1 MNKKDIAEIKKQ
13 FTQDRCVIDRICACY
28 VDAEKQKKTEL
39 NQSFLTLSDEE
50 MFKYFDIFRKSLSG
64 TIGKNLMTMEFP
76 LAEEEYGGKQEFL
89 MKLRKSKLT
98 NTELLGE
105 FYDKIIELYD
115 YPENYLIILIHG
127 NYDIPGKSSDGLEMD
142 DASEEVYEHILCCI
156 CPVNLS
162 KAGLHYN
169 SETNSIE
176 DCIRDWIVELPD
188 VGFLFPL
195 FEERSTDIHGLL
207 YYAKKAEKQHS
218 EFVDQLLGCTAP
230 LSPVN
235 QKNTFNALLEETLEE
250 TCEYETVVAIHE
262 KLNEII
268 EAQKEEP
275 QPVVLTKSE
284 VQRVLEECG
293 ASDKKMERFEE
304 QYDLNVGEDMS
315 LTAANITSTK
325 KIEIKTPEVVVNVSP
340 ESAQT
345 IETRILEGRR
355 CLVIPLSSDVE
366 VNGVHVNFTSLTP
379 EQETEEQAEE

>member
-28 VDAEKQKKTEL
+28 VDGEKQKRTEM
-39 NQSFLTLSDEE
+39 NQSFLTLSEEE
-50 MFKYFDIFRKSLSG
+50 MFKYFDIFRKALSG
-64 TIGKNLMTMEFP
+64 TIGKNLTTMEFP
-76 LAEEEYGGKQEFL
+76 LSEEEYGGKQEFL
-89 MKLRKSKLT
+89 LKLRASRLM
-98 NTELLGE
+98 NAELLEE

-115 YPENYLIILIHG
+115 YTENYLIILIHG
-127 NYDIPGKSSDGLEMD
+127 NYDIPGKSSDGLEMV
-142 DASEEVYEHILCCI
+142 DASEEVYEHLLCCI

-169 SETNSIE
+169 AETNSIE

-207 YYAKKAEKQHS
+207 YYAKKAEQQHS
-218 EFVDQLLGCTAP
+218 DFVDQFLGCQPP

-250 TCEYETVVAIHE
+250 DCAYETVVAVHE

-284 VQRVLEECG
+284 VQRILEESG
-293 ASDKKMERFEE
+293 ASEQRMEHFEE
-304 QYDLNVGEDMS
+304 QYDLNVGEHTA
-315 LTAANITSTK
+315 LTAANITNTK

-340 ESAQT
+340 QSAQT
-345 IETRILEGRR
+345 IETRILEGRK
-355 CLVIPLSSDVE
+355 CLVIPLSEEVE
-366 VNGVHVNFTSLTP
+366 VNGVHVSFLK
-379 EQETEEQAEE
+379 EYGREDAEHE